1 MEKLELSKNKI
12 LWQVYVAWF
21 LRRILPI
28 VVAQLLLIA
37 LAVRI
42 FARNVFVSRVLQ
54 NVSLVAESGYW
65 AVLKY
70 LMLSFWAT
78 KPLTQLA
85 ILLIVAVVALLIR
98 DIGKSFLAYKTM
110 WLRK

>member
-1 MEKLELSKNKI
+1 MEKPELFKNKI
-12 LWQVYVAWF
+12 LWRVYVVWF

-28 VVAQLLLIA
+28 VIGQLLLIA
-37 LAVRI
+37 LAVKV
-42 FARNVFVSRVLQ
+42 FAENVFVSRVLQ

-65 AVLKY
+65 AVVKY
-70 LMLSFWAT
+70 LALSLWAT
-78 KPLTQLA
+78 RPLTQLA
-85 ILLIVAVVALLIR
+85 ILLIITILTLLIR